1 MKRNITIL
9 CAAVFAASTFV
20 GLASTATAAL
30 VPPIVNTSPPQ
41 IFGEARVGETL
52 VASRGGWRGTYGS
65 TPSTRVH
72 FSYQWF
78 AVEADSFAYPIY
90 GATKQTFTPTGESDV
105 QITRRIY
112 VQVTATRGF
121 DESGVSSR
129 SANTAPLK
137 RGFVTAGTVV
147 VSGKNQAAETLTVS
161 HSNWAPEPLE
171 YRVAWYVDNVLV
183 DGCTFISTGDIHGSA
198 THDSLCAEG
207 ATAEDPHQYTPTPLD
222 VGKQIVVVVGG
233 SRPYTHLIATR
244 RAFAGYTKP
253 GQLN

>member
-1 MKRNITIL
+1 MKRNFAIL

-20 GLASTATAAL
+20 GLASTATAAP

-41 IFGEARVGETL
+41 IFGEARVSETM

-78 AVEADSFAYPIY
+78 AVEADGFAHPIY
-90 GATKQTFTPTGESDV
+90 GATKQTFTPTGEGDL
-105 QITRRIY
+105 QISRRIY
-112 VQVTATRGF
+112 VQVVATRGF
-121 DESGVSSR
+121 DASGVSSR

-147 VSGKNQAAETLTVS
+147 VSGKNQVGETLTVS
-161 HSNWAPEPLE
+161 HSSWAPEPLE

-183 DGCTFISTGDIHGSA
+183 DGCMFVSIGATHGSA
-198 THDSLCAEG
+198 AHDSLCAEG
-207 ATAEDPHQYTPTPLD
+207 TTAVDPHQYTPTAQD
-222 VGKQIVVVVGG
+222 VGKRIVVVVSG
-233 SRPYTHLIATR
+233 SRPYTHLIANR
-244 RAFAGYTKP
+244 RAYLGYAKA
-253 GQLN
+253 GQLS